1 METVWVGV
9 GAIGLALLI
18 LTFVA
23 DTFELDL
30 PGTDAGIPGEAIA
43 GFLTSAGII
52 GYLMTSTGIASAVTV
67 PVAVGAGVGMGAV
80 TVALVRFFISTPT
93 DATPTRS
100 DFVGAIGKVVTPIS
114 VGGMGEVVMRR
125 HGQPWKVA
133 AQASDDTD
141 EVIAAGT
148 QVVVVQALSETRV
161 IVTPADL

>member
-1 METVWVGV
+1 M

-23 DTFELDL
+23 DTFELDI

-43 GFLTSAGII
+43 GFLTAAGII
-52 GYLMTSTGIASAVTV
+52 GYLMTSTGVTSLVTV
-67 PVAVGAGVGMGAV
+67 PVAIGAGTGMGAL
-80 TVALVRFFISTPT
+80 TVALVRFFIQTPT
-93 DATPTRS
+93 DATPTRN

-114 VGGMGEVVMRR
+114 PGGMGEVVMRR

-133 AQASDDTD
+133 AQASEHTEDT
-141 EVIAAGT
+141 IMAGT

-161 IVTPADL
+161 IVTPSDL